1 MKRKVTLLFILCMI
15 ILAACGK
22 RPEAATLVTAS
33 PWPSHAPG
41 ATPYIRLQTEAGGMP
56 NPETHQGPVEYSESY
71 EDFIR
76 SIYAEEGNYYVIDW
90 ELEMFK
96 SLPQDKPYPFVVR
109 TNAMLQGADTLDDHI
124 ALAQKFSELG
134 CEAKVKEM
142 HSVEDGKEHTA
153 WVTIITTTPSH
164 FWEISDSL
172 SEKLHVEQLY
182 KSVDIRF
189 DTVVWP
195 EG

>member
-1 MKRKVTLLFILCMI
+1 MKRRITLLFILCMI

-96 SLPQDKPYPFVVR
+96 SLPQDEPYPFVVR

-134 CEAKVKEM
+134 CEAKVKEL
-142 HSVEDGKEHTA
+142 HSVEDGKERTA

-172 SEKLHVEQLY
+172 DERLHVEQLY

-195 EG
+195 EE